1 MVQQLEEKRRVEM
14 KKFMLISAGI
24 LIVSFLVMLVFSN
37 RGLFGAFLFLVMM
50 DIVAIAL
57 VYQSMKKKYGLAYK
71 EICLKEMLSKEF
83 DDLRVDFEHGFSE
96 DQIREGHLVTLYD
109 RFYSDDYISAKL
121 NGIPFECSDIHVQD
135 VVRSGKTTTVVTRF
149 QGFYLKVPLKKVF
162 RSWIVV
168 REKEFL
174 DNGNPR
180 GWFSDMPELERF
192 SMEDEQFNQKFSVY
206 ASNGAEAF
214 YLLTPR
220 FLEEIKHIEACYEG
234 RCLFGFLNGNLHVAI
249 DSRKDHF
256 DISLFEKADEIKLN
270 EHHQQIQMIKGI
282 IECVR
287 KECEEA

>member
-1 MVQQLEEKRRVEM
+1 MAEM
-14 KKFMLISAGI
+14 KKFLLISAGI
-24 LIVSFLVMLVFSN
+24 LIVSFLLVLVFS
-37 RGLFGAFLFLVMM
+37 RGELFGAFFILMVI
-50 DIVAIAL
+50 DIVAIL
-57 VYQSMKKKYGLAYK
+57 IIYQSIKKKYVLAYK
-71 EICLKEMLSKEF
+71 EICLKDMLAQEF
-83 DDLRVDFEHGFSE
+83 DDLRVHFEHGFTE
-96 DQIREGHLVTLYD
+96 DQIREGHLVALYD
-109 RFYSDDYISAKL
+109 RFYSDDYISGKL
-121 NGIPFECSDIHVQD
+121 NGISFECSDIHVQD

-149 QGFYLKVPLKKVF
+149 QGFYVKVPLKKAF

-168 REKEFL
+168 REREFL

-180 GWFSDMPELERF
+180 GWFSDMPELDRL

-206 ASNGAEAF
+206 ASDGAEAF

-220 FLEEIKHIEACYEG
+220 FLEEIKRVEACYEG
-234 RCLFGFLNGNLHVAI
+234 RCLFGFLNGTLHVAI

-270 EHHQQIQMIKGI
+270 EHDQQIQMIKGI